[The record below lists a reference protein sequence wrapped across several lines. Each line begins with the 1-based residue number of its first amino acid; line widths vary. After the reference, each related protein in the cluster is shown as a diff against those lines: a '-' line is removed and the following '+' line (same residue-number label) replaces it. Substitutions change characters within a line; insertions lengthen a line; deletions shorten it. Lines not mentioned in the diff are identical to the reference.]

1 MAPPPRVLV
10 LAGPT
15 AIGKSAL
22 ALRLCEQLP
31 GELISVDSVQVYRGL
46 QIGSAKPSAE
56 ERGRV
61 RHHLL
66 DIRDPTDEYTAGS
79 FYRDALHAVQDVL
92 SRGNTPVL
100 VGGTMM
106 YMRWL
111 AHGRPGAPK
120 SDPEIAERVRQRLEP
135 FESAGDWEAG
145 LAVLQELDAA
155 RAAQLF
161 PNDWYRLHRAVVVA
175 MQGGEMP
182 PAEASAEELALDAFR
197 ASLDFRAF
205 FLSGPRLPLCE
216 RIDSRCCAMLEGG
229 LLEEVTEE
237 LLQLRLLPSS
247 PAGRSIGYR
256 QALEFLTREPYAADD
271 AAALLQ
277 FVEGF
282 TAASRRYAAQQVK
295 WFRNEPSFAWLQA
308 DWARAAPAPAAAAG
322 QPPEGGAAG
331 GGGAAAAGGGPAAA
345 AAAAAPPLCLEQVL
359 AAFRCSRAD
368 FDAGLAAPSQAALR
382 APRPD
387 EGKAMRR
394 YVPSLPVLSDARRH
408 AALLRRADACCER
421 LQPKLDEIRR
431 ADAATAERY
440 PWHTREKR
448 GSSVT
453 APLSDDEAG
462 GPAGGKPK
470 ATRTDAGPGS

>member
-155 RAAQLF
+155 RCRARAAHRPLSPTARPARSSGLASSRPACTHRRQRGAAL
-161 PNDWYRLHRAVVVA
+161 PQRLV
-175 MQGGEMP
+175 P
-182 PAEASAEELALDAFR
+182 PAPRCGRRDAGRRDAAGRGVGRGAGAPLAARAGQAGWVSAMEVAVAAAACSDAAHPCPLPPRAWQALDAFR

-229 LLEEVTEE
+229 LLEEVTGGTAGVRA
-237 LLQLRLLPSS
+237 QTSS
-247 PAGRSIGYR
+247 PTPTHPNTPTLGR
-256 QALEFLTREPYAADD
+256 
-271 AAALLQ
+271 
-277 FVEGF
+277 
-282 TAASRRYAAQQVK
+282 
-295 WFRNEPSFAWLQA
+295 
-308 DWARAAPAPAAAAG
+308 
-322 QPPEGGAAG
+322 
-331 GGGAAAAGGGPAAA
+331 
-345 AAAAAPPLCLEQVL
+345 
-359 AAFRCSRAD
+359 
-368 FDAGLAAPSQAALR
+368 
-382 APRPD
+382 
-387 EGKAMRR
+387 
-394 YVPSLPVLSDARRH
+394 
-408 AALLRRADACCER
+408 
-421 LQPKLDEIRR
+421 
-431 ADAATAERY
+431 
-440 PWHTREKR
+440 
-448 GSSVT
+448 
-453 APLSDDEAG
+453 
-462 GPAGGKPK
+462 
-470 ATRTDAGPGS
+470 